1 MIKIFE
7 KSDSR
12 LLVIHWIRNN
22 LINKKEAEKFYLENK
37 EWNDFNNSL
46 WETFL
51 INIWMLDVLYNK
63 YINKEFI
70 HLKWNEFNN
79 IKQYF

>member
-22 LINKKEAEKFYLENK
+22 LIDKKEVEKFYLENK
-37 EWNDFNNSL
+37 EWNDFQNSL
-46 WETFL
+46 WEDFL
-51 INIWMLDVLYNK
+51 INIWMLEILYNK
-63 YINKEFI
+63 YIKKEFI
-70 HLKWNEFNN
+70 TLKWSEFNN